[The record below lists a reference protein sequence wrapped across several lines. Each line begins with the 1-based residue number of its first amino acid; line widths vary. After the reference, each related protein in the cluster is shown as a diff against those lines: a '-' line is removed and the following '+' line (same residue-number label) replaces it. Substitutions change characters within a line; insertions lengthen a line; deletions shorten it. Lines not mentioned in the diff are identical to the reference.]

1 METGIAKAIRIAGS
15 QTALGNLL
23 GLTPQAIQ
31 KWAAQGVVPGDRC
44 REVEAAL
51 NYQVSRYELNPAVF
65 GDDPVTSDPP
75 SAQGNEQNTALP
87 RYRRRK
93 DDLTPDSSD

>member
-31 KWAAQGVVPGDRC
+31 KWAAQGAVPGERC
-44 REVEAAL
+44 RELEAKL
-51 NYQVSRYELNPAVF
+51 NGQVTRYELNPVVF
-65 GDDPVTSDPP
+65 GEPPHATSPELQ
-75 SAQGNEQNTALP
+75 SQ
-87 RYRRRK
+87 
-93 DDLTPDSSD
+93 

>member
-31 KWAAQGVVPGDRC
+31 KWFAQGVVPGDRC

-51 NYQVSRYELNPAVF
+51 NHQVSRYELNPAVF
-65 GDDPVTSDPP
+65 GDGPIASDTPGT
-75 SAQGNEQNTALP
+75 QGNEQDSALK

-93 DDLTPDSSD
+93 DDLTPDSSN

>member
-31 KWAAQGVVPGDRC
+31 KWAAQGAVPGERC
-44 REVEAAL
+44 RELEAKL
-51 NYQVSRYELNPAVF
+51 NGQVTRYELNPVVF
-65 GDDPVTSDPP
+65 GEPPQATSQEFQ
-75 SAQGNEQNTALP
+75 SQ
-87 RYRRRK
+87 
-93 DDLTPDSSD
+93 

>member
-31 KWAAQGVVPGDRC
+31 KWAAQGVVPGERC
-44 REVEAAL
+44 REVETKL
-51 NYQVSRYELNPAVF
+51 DGQVTRYELNPAVF
-65 GDDPVTSDPP
+65 GEPPVVVAESQP
-75 SAQGNEQNTALP
+75 Q
-87 RYRRRK
+87 
-93 DDLTPDSSD
+93 

>member
-31 KWAAQGVVPGDRC
+31 KWAAHGAVPGERC
-44 REVEAAL
+44 RELEAKL
-51 NYQVSRYELNPAVF
+51 NGQVTRYELNPAVF
-65 GDDPVTSDPP
+65 GESPESVKPESQP
-75 SAQGNEQNTALP
+75 Q
-87 RYRRRK
+87 
-93 DDLTPDSSD
+93 

>member
-31 KWAAQGVVPGDRC
+31 KWAAQGAVPGERC
-44 REVEAAL
+44 REVETKL
-51 NYQVSRYELNPAVF
+51 NGQVTRYELNPAVF
-65 GDDPVTSDPP
+65 GDPP
-75 SAQGNEQNTALP
+75 ELLNPESQPQ
-87 RYRRRK
+87 
-93 DDLTPDSSD
+93 

>member
-31 KWAAQGVVPGDRC
+31 KWAAQGAVPGERC
-44 REVEAAL
+44 RELEAKL
-51 NYQVSRYELNPAVF
+51 NGQVTRYELNPAVF
-65 GDDPVTSDPP
+65 GDPP
-75 SAQGNEQNTALP
+75 QIAAPESQPQ
-87 RYRRRK
+87 
-93 DDLTPDSSD
+93 

>member
-31 KWAAQGVVPGDRC
+31 KWADVGAVPGKRC
-44 REVEAAL
+44 RDVEAAL
-51 NYQVSRYELNPAVF
+51 NCQVTRYELNPAVF
-65 GDDPVTSDPP
+65 GDPP
-75 SAQGNEQNTALP
+75 AM
-87 RYRRRK
+87 RRT
-93 DDLTPDSSD
+93 TPP